1 MTMGFDD
8 LIVGGQ
14 LRVGTGYCA
23 PIKEGDYKIN
33 GSAHME
39 GPVVVG
45 LGSKIKL
52 GAKGGDPDD
61 PEDNTGTAPANL
73 MITRNYN
80 KDKDCFSAAIK
91 RTLLT
96 EGNVQIN
103 GDDGTPNALVLNGN
117 SNITGN
123 DQTDQCIY
131 INSSTSTAININGKT
146 TIDNA
151 GDAIFAIGTDGDT
164 LSGRFNTADGRPKP
178 FDIKH
183 PTKGDGHRLRYACIE
198 GPEVGV
204 YHRGRLRRG
213 KEIVLPYYWKDLVHV
228 ESITVQLQPVGAHQ
242 DIIVKRWDEQKIYL
256 QSNGGLPIDCF
267 YHVYG
272 ERKDI
277 NPLITEYEGDSWKD
291 YPDPN
296 YNPEL
301 TPPAERTFTDSR
313 FSGPPNTITM

>member
-80 KDKDCFSAAIK
+80 KDKDCFSSAIK

-103 GDDGTPNALVLNGN
+103 GDDGTPWAVNLKGN
-117 SNITGN
+117 QEIIGN
-123 DQTDQCIY
+123 EQTDHALYVTGGGTVDSVY
-131 INSSTSTAININGKT
+131 IK
-146 TIDNA
+146 
-151 GDAIFAIGTDGDT
+151 GDLYVTGAVDCGNKGRLAARFAA
-164 LSGRFNTADGRPKP
+164 ADASPKP
-178 FDIKH
+178 FDMQH
-183 PTKGDGHRLRYACIE
+183 PTKGEGNRLRYACIE

-204 YHRGRLRRG
+204 YFRGRLRRG
-213 KEIVLPYYWKDLVHV
+213 KEIFLPNYWKGLVHIQ
-228 ESITVQLQPVGAHQ
+228 SITVQLQPIGAHQ
-242 DIIVKRWDEQKIYL
+242 DIIIKRWDDEKIYL

-267 YHVYG
+267 YHVYA
-272 ERKDI
+272 ERKDC
-277 NPLITEYEGDSWKD
+277 NPLVVEYQGDGWED
-291 YPDPN
+291 YPDKDYKDPN
-296 YNPEL
+296 
-301 TPPAERTFTDSR
+301 
-313 FSGPPNTITM
+313 FSGPPNIITV

>member
-80 KDKDCFSAAIK
+80 KDKDCFSGAIK

-103 GDDGTPNALVLNGN
+103 GDDGTPWAVNLKGN
-117 SNITGN
+117 QEILGN
-123 DQTDQCIY
+123 EQTDHALYVEGGGTVDSVY
-131 INSSTSTAININGKT
+131 IK
-146 TIDNA
+146 
-151 GDAIFAIGTDGDT
+151 GDLFVTGAVDCGNKGRLASRFAA
-164 LSGRFNTADGRPKP
+164 ADASPKP
-178 FDIKH
+178 FDMQH
-183 PTKGDGHRLRYACIE
+183 PTKGEGNRLRYACIE

-204 YHRGRLRRG
+204 YFRGRLRRG
-213 KEIVLPYYWKDLVHV
+213 KQIFLPNYWKGLVHID
-228 ESITVQLQPVGAHQ
+228 SITVQLQPIGAHQ
-242 DIIVKRWDEQKIYL
+242 DIIIKRWDDEKIYL

-267 YHVYG
+267 YHVYA
-272 ERKDI
+272 ERKDC
-277 NPLITEYEGDSWKD
+277 NPLVVEYQGDGWED
-291 YPDPN
+291 YPDKDYKDPN
-296 YNPEL
+296 
-301 TPPAERTFTDSR
+301 
-313 FSGPPNTITM
+313 FSGPPNIITV

>member
-80 KDKDCFSAAIK
+80 KDKDCFSSAIK

-103 GDDGTPNALVLNGN
+103 GDDGTPWAVNLKGN
-117 SNITGN
+117 QEIIGN
-123 DQTDQCIY
+123 EQTDHALYVTGGGTVDSVY
-131 INSSTSTAININGKT
+131 IK
-146 TIDNA
+146 
-151 GDAIFAIGTDGDT
+151 GDLYVTGAVDCGNKGRLAARFAA
-164 LSGRFNTADGRPKP
+164 ADASPKP
-178 FDIKH
+178 FDMQH
-183 PTKGDGHRLRYACIE
+183 PTKGEGNRLRYACIE

-204 YHRGRLRRG
+204 YFRGRLRRG
-213 KEIVLPYYWKDLVHV
+213 KEIFLPNYWKGLVHI
-228 ESITVQLQPVGAHQ
+228 ESITVQLQPIGAHQ
-242 DIIVKRWDEQKIYL
+242 DIIIKRWDDEKIYL

-267 YHVYG
+267 YHVYA
-272 ERKDI
+272 ERKDC
-277 NPLITEYEGDSWKD
+277 NPLVVEYQGDGWED
-291 YPDPN
+291 YPDKDYKDPN
-296 YNPEL
+296 
-301 TPPAERTFTDSR
+301 
-313 FSGPPNTITM
+313 FSGPPNIITV

>member
-52 GAKGGDPDD
+52 GARGGDPDD

-80 KDKDCFSAAIK
+80 KDRDCFSAAIK

-103 GDDGTPNALVLNGN
+103 GDDGTPWAVNLKGN
-117 SNITGN
+117 QEIIGN
-123 DQTDQCIY
+123 EQTDHALYVEGGGTVDSVY
-131 INSSTSTAININGKT
+131 I
-146 TIDNA
+146 
-151 GDAIFAIGTDGDT
+151 DGDLFVT
-164 LSGRFNTADGRPKP
+164 GAVDCGNKGRLAARFAAADASPKP
-178 FDIKH
+178 FDMQH
-183 PTKGDGHRLRYACIE
+183 PTKGEGNRLRYACIE

-204 YHRGRLRRG
+204 YFRGRLRRG
-213 KEIVLPYYWKDLVHV
+213 KEIFLPNYWKGLVHIQ
-228 ESITVQLQPVGAHQ
+228 SITVQLQPIGAHQ
-242 DIIVKRWDEQKIYL
+242 DIIIKRWDDQKIYL

-267 YHVYG
+267 YHVYA
-272 ERKDI
+272 ERKDC
-277 NPLITEYEGDSWKD
+277 NPLVVEYQGDGWED
-291 YPDPN
+291 YPDKDYKDPN
-296 YNPEL
+296 
-301 TPPAERTFTDSR
+301 
-313 FSGPPNTITM
+313 FSGPPNIVTV

>member
-52 GAKGGDPDD
+52 GARGGDPDD

-80 KDKDCFSAAIK
+80 KDRDCFSAAIK

-103 GDDGTPNALVLNGN
+103 GDDGTPWAVNLKGN
-117 SNITGN
+117 QEIIGN
-123 DQTDQCIY
+123 EQTDHALYVEGGGTVDSVY
-131 INSSTSTAININGKT
+131 I
-146 TIDNA
+146 
-151 GDAIFAIGTDGDT
+151 DGDLFVT
-164 LSGRFNTADGRPKP
+164 GAVDCGNKGRLAARFAAADASPKP
-178 FDIKH
+178 FDMQH
-183 PTKGDGHRLRYACIE
+183 PTKGEGNRLRYACIE

-204 YHRGRLRRG
+204 YFRGRLRRG
-213 KEIVLPYYWKDLVHV
+213 KEIFLPNYWKGLVHIQ
-228 ESITVQLQPVGAHQ
+228 SITVQLQPIGAHQ
-242 DIIVKRWDEQKIYL
+242 DIIIKRWDDEKIYL
-256 QSNGGLPIDCF
+256 QSNGGMPIDCF
-267 YHVYG
+267 YHVYA
-272 ERKDI
+272 ERKDC
-277 NPLITEYEGDSWKD
+277 NPLVVEYQGDGWED
-291 YPDPN
+291 YPDKDYKDPN
-296 YNPEL
+296 
-301 TPPAERTFTDSR
+301 
-313 FSGPPNTITM
+313 FSGPPNIITV